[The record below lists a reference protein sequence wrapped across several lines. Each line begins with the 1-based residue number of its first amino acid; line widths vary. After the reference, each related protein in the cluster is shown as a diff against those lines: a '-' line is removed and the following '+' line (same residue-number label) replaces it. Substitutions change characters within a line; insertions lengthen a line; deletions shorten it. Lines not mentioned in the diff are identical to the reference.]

1 MKFHTFFF
9 AALSAL
15 GLLNRCAASD
25 DAERLIRA
33 KQLYEKQHW
42 AEAAREA
49 QGPADQPAE
58 LDYYQGMALSH
69 LGRWMEA
76 RQAFSNGAH
85 KSPMDARFPTERA
98 GTEYK
103 LNDYRAAK
111 ADLRK
116 ALRLDPRDSY
126 VREFLGT
133 IYVLEGNTE
142 AALKY
147 WNRVQKP
154 KLAAVEVVPAAK
166 TSKTLLDRAVTFAPP
181 AELLR
186 DSFLETDALL
196 ENLDVFP
203 RWRAEL
209 VPAQDG
215 TYQAT
220 LKLSERSGWGATTL
234 DGLLALFSGG
244 PYETVFPSWYGIRGE
259 AVNFGSLA
267 RWDDQKRRI
276 AAKLEFPLFHQPAK
290 KLRLFLDARNENWN
304 LTGSFPVP
312 GPAITDLNVKRYAG
326 GAELHQVE
334 NGWWDWSTGV
344 EVISRQFR
352 NTPTNLPKVAA
363 PFFTDSRSLD
373 AWLGAHRWLVR
384 IPERRFTLDGTGEVR
399 GGRGYATGLGAYGS
413 LQGSL
418 LARWLPKASGDDLE
432 LITRLRG
439 ADTFGDVPLDMLYE
453 LGVERD
459 NDLWLRGHDAT
470 TGGRKGAAP
479 LGRRYILCNSELN
492 KTVYN
497 GGFFHVQVGPFFDT
511 GAVVDPTGL
520 FGSQKWLFDTGV
532 QARIRVLGSVSV
544 VFSYGRDLPNGKGLF
559 FATSTR

>member
-9 AALSAL
+9 AALSPL
-15 GLLNRCAASD
+15 GLLHPCAAGD
-25 DAERLIRA
+25 DAERLARA
-33 KQLYEKQHW
+33 KQFYEKQLW

-49 QGPADQPAE
+49 QGPADQSAE
-58 LDYYQGMALSH
+58 LDYYEGMALSH
-69 LGRWMEA
+69 LERWEEA
-76 RQAFSNGAH
+76 RAAFSNGVN
-85 KSPMDARFPTERA
+85 KWPTDARFPTERA
-98 GTEYK
+98 GAEYK

-111 ADLRK
+111 ADLRRT
-116 ALRLDPRDSY
+116 LRLEPRDSY
-126 VREFLGT
+126 VLEFLGT
-133 IYVLEGNTE
+133 IYLLEGNTE

-154 KLAAVEVVPAAK
+154 KLAAVALVPAAK

-181 AELLR
+181 GELLR
-186 DSFLETDALL
+186 DSFLQMDALL
-196 ENLDVFP
+196 DNLGVFP
-203 RWRAEL
+203 RRRDEL
-209 VPAQDG
+209 VPAQDD

-220 LKLSERSGWGATTL
+220 LKLSERSGWGATTF
-234 DGLLALFSGG
+234 DGLLSLFSGV

-276 AAKLEFPLFHQPAK
+276 AANVEFPLFHQPAK
-290 KLRLFLDARNENWN
+290 KLRLFFDARNENWN
-304 LTGSFPVP
+304 LIGSFAAP
-312 GPAITDLNVKRYAG
+312 GPAITDLNVKRFAG
-326 GAELHQVE
+326 GAEFHQVE
-334 NGWWDWSTGV
+334 SGWWDWSTGV
-344 EVISRQFR
+344 EVISRQFA
-352 NTPTNLPKVAA
+352 NAPTNLQTAAA

-373 AWLGAHRWLVR
+373 AWLSAHRWLTR

-413 LQGSL
+413 LQGGL
-418 LARWLPKASGDDLE
+418 AARWLPKATGDDLE
-432 LITRLRG
+432 FITRLRG

-470 TGGRKGAAP
+470 AGGRKGAAP
-479 LGRRYILCNSELN
+479 LGRRYVLCNSELN
-492 KTVYN
+492 KTAYN

-511 GAVVDPTGL
+511 GAVADPTGL

-544 VFSYGRDLPNGKGLF
+544 VLSYGRDLRSGKGLF